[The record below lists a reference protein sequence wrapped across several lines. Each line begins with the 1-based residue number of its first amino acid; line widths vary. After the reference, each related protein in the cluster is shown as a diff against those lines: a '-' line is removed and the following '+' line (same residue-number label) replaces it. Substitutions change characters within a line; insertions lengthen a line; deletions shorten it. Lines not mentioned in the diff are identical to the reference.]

1 MFARNR
7 NVRPETM
14 IKAIEAAKPIA
25 TGAVVGPDGIRR
37 LPRVHTEHDHRADSI
52 ETQRQRRRTHLS
64 VVYDERLRLSA
75 EVVEAVSGAASSIAS
90 DRRPARWTIDTGDAF
105 GTIAK
110 AITEIAGKVRAPAP
124 RWPATLSAGA
134 VVDQGWAR
142 MLTEAAR
149 DLDDRVSAALAPSAP
164 GAANTSEFI
173 VERLRTIDNAGR
185 SLGAYV
191 GQIQAAEAPMPPA
204 PTQAAVAA
212 ADPMEA
218 LRRRHSREREEL
230 RERQSAE
237 WATASADV
245 KAARIAAQAARS

>member
-1 MFARNR
+1 MVEFSAR
-7 NVRPETM
+7 
-14 IKAIEAAKPIA
+14 
-25 TGAVVGPDGIRR
+25 VGVPAGQSYNDRYGYRG
-37 LPRVHTEHDHRADSI
+37 PNPQGRVYTQGERDHRADSL
-52 ETQRQRRRTHLS
+52 EVQRDRRRKRLT

-75 EVVEAVSGAASSIAS
+75 EVVEAVSGASAAIAS
-90 DRRPARWTIDTGDAF
+90 DRRPTRWTTAIGDAF
-105 GTIAK
+105 AEIA
-110 AITEIAGKVRAPAP
+110 AALTEIAGAVRTPAP
-124 RWPATLSAGA
+124 HWPATLSAGA
-134 VVDQGWAR
+134 VADGGWAS
-142 MLTEAAR
+142 MLTEAAQGM
-149 DLDDRVSAALAPSAP
+149 DDRVSAALAPSAP

-191 GQIQAAEAPMPPA
+191 GQIQAAEGPKPPA

-237 WATASADV
+237 WQAASDAL
-245 KAARIAAQAARS
+245 KAARIAERAAR